1 MGLVKVK
8 AQIGPN
14 REQLSEIEFLVDT
27 GGFYSAIS
35 SALRD
40 QLELSSGVLEHT
52 QLADS
57 SIVEVEVTL
66 AHLSI
71 NGREGAIPVEIMNV
85 PEPLLGASALEVLG
99 MKVNPV
105 TRKLEIDRPY
115 EHPPTVTRWSSQTV
129 DA

>member
-1 MGLVKVK
+1 MGLVKVT

-14 REQLSEIEFLVDT
+14 REQLSDVEFLVDT
-27 GGFYSAIS
+27 GGFYTAIS
-35 SALRD
+35 SDLRD
-40 QLELSSGVLEHT
+40 QLRLSLGVWERT

-57 SIVEVEVTL
+57 SIVDVEVTL
-66 AHLSI
+66 AHLRL

-99 MKVNPV
+99 MKVNPM

-115 EHPPTVTRWSSQTV
+115 EHPPTVSRWPLT
-129 DA
+129 DH

>member
-27 GGFYSAIS
+27 GGFYSAIF

-40 QLELSSGVLEHT
+40 QLELAAGVLERT

-57 SIVEVEVTL
+57 SVVEVEVTL
-66 AHLSI
+66 AHLRL

-105 TRKLEIDRPY
+105 TRTLEIDRPY
-115 EHPPTVTRWSSQTV
+115 EHPPTVSRWPA
-129 DA
+129 DH